1 MEARIPQVAVVDD
14 EDGIRKALERLLR
27 SAGLGVRTYA
37 SGAEFLRVVNEQMP
51 DCLVLDIRM
60 RGMTGFDVQ
69 AQLKADHIVLPIVFI
84 TALDDPVDEPRAMA
98 AGASALLRK
107 PFGDEDL
114 LAAICNA
121 VRPGEW
127 SATT

>member
-1 MEARIPQVAVVDD
+1 MGARIPQVAVVDD
-14 EDGIRKALERLLR
+14 EEGICKALERLLR

-37 SGAEFLRVVNEQMP
+37 SGAEFLRVVKEEMP

-69 AQLKADHIVLPIVFI
+69 AQLKADHIALPIVFI
-84 TALDDPVDEPRAMA
+84 TALDDPGDEPRAMA

-107 PFGDEDL
+107 PFGDDDL
-114 LAAICNA
+114 LAAIRNA
-121 VRPGEW
+121 VPLANW
-127 SATT
+127 SAPA